1 MEVLDN
7 VIFLDILQ
15 RCRIVWCKRIW
26 GGVIGLEVK
35 RFMSK
40 LKNRAPGQD
49 MTLMATILN
58 VLRKPVF
65 IPMLPG

>member
-7 VIFLDILQ
+7 VIFMDILQ
-15 RCRIVWCKRIW
+15 RCRIVWSERIW
-26 GGVIGLEVK
+26 DGAIGLEVK

-40 LKNRAPGQD
+40 LDNRAPGQEIP
-49 MTLMATILN
+49 LLATNLN

-65 IPMLPG
+65 VPMLPG